1 MNKFFIYLLILLL
14 SAAHNQQV
22 FAQAKSA
29 DYLNDIKTELKKEW
43 PKNRT
48 INLVFHG
55 HSVPSGYF
63 KTPVVNTFES
73 YPFLFFKQL
82 KEIYPNAVVNVITTA
97 KGGENSVNGEKRFK
111 KDVLTHKPDVLFIDY
126 ALNDRVGGI
135 EQSKKAMT
143 KMIKA
148 ALKKH
153 IKVILFTPTPH
164 QNFNLLDT
172 TNAYEP
178 FAKEIRW
185 LAKEY
190 SVGLVDS
197 YNIFREKLKEGHKVT
212 EYMSQVNHP
221 NKEGHQLVA
230 DEILKWF
237 E

>member
-1 MNKFFIYLLILLL
+1 MTKFSFTLLL
-14 SAAHNQQV
+14 FSICMAQKSR
-22 FAQAKSA
+22 AQASPEEYLSA
-29 DYLNDIKTELKKEW
+29 IKAELKKEW

-63 KTPVVNTFES
+63 KTPFVNTFES

-82 KEIYPNAVVNVITTA
+82 KEIYPNAVVNVINTA
-97 KGGENSVNGEKRFK
+97 KGGENSINGEKRFK
-111 KDVLTHKPDVLFIDY
+111 KYVLTHKPDVLFIDY
-126 ALNDRVGGI
+126 ALNDRMVGV
-135 EQSKKAMT
+135 EKSKAALK

-148 ALKKH
+148 ALKKK
-153 IKVILFTPTPH
+153 IKIILLTPTPH
-164 QNFNLLDT
+164 QNYNLLDT

-178 FAKEIRW
+178 FANEVKE
-185 LAKEY
+185 LAIEY
-190 SVGLVDS
+190 HLGLVDS
-197 YNIFREKLKEGHKVT
+197 YRVFREKLKQGHKVT

>member
-1 MNKFFIYLLILLL
+1 
-14 SAAHNQQV
+14 
-22 FAQAKSA
+22 
-29 DYLNDIKTELKKEW
+29 
-43 PKNRT
+43 
-48 INLVFHG
+48 LVFHG

-63 KTPVVNTFES
+63 KTPIVNTFES